1 MMENVNVINNLIAVE
16 IIDVKPI
23 EESKI
28 MGIDGKPTKHGKFS
42 NHPYQCRVVL
52 APDTYTN
59 NGYEYDCPI
68 KAGDIVAIRASTYKG
83 LFNEENYFLWN
94 NKEMHLIR
102 VMEVV
107 AVITQ

>member
-16 IIDVKPI
+16 ILDIKPI

-52 APDTYTN
+52 APKTYTN
-59 NGYEYDCPI
+59 NGLECACPI
-68 KAGDIVAIRASTYKG
+68 KEGDIVAIRASTYKG
-83 LFNEENYFLWN
+83 LFNEENYFLWQDR
-94 NKEMHLIR
+94 EMHLIR
-102 VMEVV
+102 VM
-107 AVITQ
+107 AVIS